1 MRSFVW
7 ALLGLGV
14 VPALATDTLSTS
26 GFNLCM
32 TDSAIKVQN
41 LDVTYTRSTN
51 EVVFDVAGTN
61 SKKQNVTATLTVTA
75 YGNELYSK
83 EFDPCGTEIHVDR
96 LCPGKYHPP
105 SNRNCG
111 PFSSEY

>member
-1 MRSFVW
+1 MRSLIW

-14 VPALATDTLSTS
+14 VPALATDTLSTD

-41 LDVTYTRSTN
+41 LDVSYTRSTN
-51 EVVFDVAGTN
+51 KVVFDVAGTN
-61 SKKQNVTATLTVTA
+61 AKKQNVSATLTVTA

-83 EFDPCGTEIHVDR
+83 TFDPCGDEIHVDK
-96 LCPGKYHPP
+96 LCPGKHPM
-105 SNRNCG
+105 SLDISLHGGEKN
-111 PFSSEY
+111 